1 MRFLRAGLQRQVSE
15 VWEPFWRL
23 TLGMGRVASC
33 LVFCVSLLPRKL
45 MAVHSLSPQEP
56 GCAHP
61 GGAVPP
67 SRLLHLCRLRAELK
81 DARALLGG
89 GRAVLREARPP
100 ALLCT
105 LHPQLPSLS
114 ASCVYSA
121 PLQPRPTALCWHLRA
136 RAQPIASS
144 CGKALRGGV
153 GPFLLT
159 E

>member
-33 LVFCVSLLPRKL
+33 LVLCVSLLPRRL

-114 ASCVYSA
+114 ASCVFGTPPTPPHRPLLA
-121 PLQPRPTALCWHLRA
+121 PPCQGPANSEFLWKGLAGW
-136 RAQPIASS
+136 
-144 CGKALRGGV
+144 GGSLS
-153 GPFLLT
+153 PH
-159 E
+159 